1 MINFDRII
9 QSLEKEP
16 AEDKQFTQLLDFIIQ
31 ELFPGGEYRL
41 RYDPLWFQYTL
52 DIHHEGKKYQCRS
65 TDKQLDLIRALK
77 SMIEH
82 YNIKQLKQ

>member
-1 MINFDRII
+1 MIDFGRII

-16 AEDKQFTQLLDFIIQ
+16 VEDEQFAQLLDFIIQ
-31 ELFPGGEYRL
+31 KLFPGGEYRL

-65 TDKQLDLIRALK
+65 TGEQLDLIRALK

-82 YNIKQLKQ
+82 YNIKQLGQ